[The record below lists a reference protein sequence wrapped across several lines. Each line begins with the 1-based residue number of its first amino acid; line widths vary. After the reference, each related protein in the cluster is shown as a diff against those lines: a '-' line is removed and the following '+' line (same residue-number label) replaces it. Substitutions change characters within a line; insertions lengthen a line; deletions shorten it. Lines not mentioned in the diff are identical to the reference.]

1 MEHSPDSWHF
11 CDVFSWYCL
20 EEPLGTFKMKTFP
33 YVFSSIKADTEL
45 EVTLAVKLL
54 VFGAFILAFFFFS
67 VRKVKSFSVIPF
79 KISCI
84 SHRYS

>member
-1 MEHSPDSWHF
+1 
-11 CDVFSWYCL
+11 
-20 EEPLGTFKMKTFP
+20 MKTFP

-54 VFGAFILAFFFFS
+54 VFGAFILAFFFS

>member
-11 CDVFSWYCL
+11 CNVFSWYCL
-20 EEPLGTFKMKTFP
+20 EESLGTSKMKTFP

-54 VFGAFILAFFFFS
+54 VFGAFIFAFFFSCEKSKKLFS
-67 VRKVKSFSVIPF
+67 NLF
-79 KISCI
+79 
-84 SHRYS
+84 

>member
-11 CDVFSWYCL
+11 CSVFSWYCL

-45 EVTLAVKLL
+45 EVTLAVRLL
-54 VFGAFILAFFFFS
+54 VFGAFILAFLFFGEKTKKLFS
-67 VRKVKSFSVIPF
+67 NFF
-79 KISCI
+79 
-84 SHRYS
+84 

>member
-11 CDVFSWYCL
+11 CNVFSWYCL
-20 EEPLGTFKMKTFP
+20 EESLGTFKMKTFP

-54 VFGAFILAFFFFS
+54 VFRAFFLAFLFI
-67 VRKVKSFSVIPF
+67 VRKVKSFSVIYF
-79 KISCI
+79 KFSCI
-84 SHRYS
+84 SHS